1 MGYFSLACVERAYNA
16 ISKETKDK
24 FWGILA
30 ILYSID
36 KTIVPNTGYSI
47 DTTKLSSFL
56 EDTFRFSDRK
66 TYDNSSSY
74 YSVIFSSKWVEK
86 ISQHFVVGSPSV
98 LPVIVWAYRKE
109 HFTKD
114 VSARELFE
122 RFLNDFH
129 ISQEVANEL
138 FSINL
143 ESFVLE
149 FNDSLY
155 DDLSLLKS
163 IKGADFDHN
172 KTTLKTNGEVVVAN
186 PGELSRGPFFQ
197 PLYASL
203 NTLECLTI
211 YPFDVKEYYSSSKEE
226 PVFNTSFVPTKALQ
240 QIYFGA
246 PGTGKSFKI
255 DSNEN
260 ITEQNSVR
268 TTFHP
273 DSDYSTF
280 VGCYKPVKRVTA
292 NKFSDISLKEFI
304 TMAGEITGRPAGD
317 KVGLIIDF
325 VTKYAERL
333 CQLVEEDESI
343 KSLNYLLWNV
353 LGFSN
358 ETYLA
363 KVIEKTIEERAANAE
378 ITYDFVPQ
386 AFTTAYIEAWKNLA
400 SPYYLIIEEI
410 NRGNCAQIF
419 GDIFQ
424 LLDRDS
430 KTGVS
435 SYKITPDKDLQ
446 NYIAEQL
453 KGCNIDTDIKTGAKM
468 QLPSN
473 LSILAT
479 MNTSDQSLFPIDS
492 AFKRRWE
499 WKYIPI
505 NYNDNKSVIVC
516 GADRFSWNEFLSVVN
531 QKIESVTQSEDKKL
545 GAWFVKAEA
554 GEISAEKFV
563 SKVIFY
569 LWNDIFKD
577 FAHDGNSIFK
587 EDYNKFHKFF
597 DFTGEVDLMVLDKFL
612 RSLGLTPTPTS
623 GDDADDFEA
632 DYDDT
637 ISTNGKSNDNSL
649 FSINGNGHYN
659 KGEVAFEAVKMF
671 ANSHTDLS
679 AQEVA
684 KTWTT
689 LNIPV
694 SNLVLTEEQYADK
707 KSRSKEN
714 MQKFEKRFNMLN
726 LSDSSIVYISKG
738 FTIDTI
744 MQFARIVNNKS
755 EWGIHIDRVAQ

>member
-1 MGYFSLACVERAYNA
+1 MGYFSLACVERAYKA

-47 DTTKLSSFL
+47 NTTKLSSFL
-56 EDTFRFSDRK
+56 EEIFRFSDRK
-66 TYDNSSSY
+66 SYDNSSSY
-74 YSVIFSSKWVEK
+74 YSVMFSSKWIEK
-86 ISQHFVVGSPSV
+86 ISQYFIIGSPSV
-98 LPVIVWAYRKE
+98 LPIIIWAYRKE
-109 HFTKD
+109 YFAKE
-114 VSARELFE
+114 VSARDLFE

-129 ISQEVANEL
+129 ISREVANEL

-155 DDLSLLKS
+155 DDILLLKS
-163 IKGADFDHN
+163 IKGGGFDSN
-172 KTTLKTNGEVVVAN
+172 KSTLKTNGEVVVAN

-211 YPFDVKEYYSSSKEE
+211 YPFDVKEYYSVSKEE
-226 PVFNTSFVPTKALQ
+226 PIFNTSSVPTKTLQ

-260 ITEQNSVR
+260 ITEDNSIR

-280 VGCYKPVKRVTA
+280 VGCYKPVKKAPKNQYSSVSLDNLVSMA
-292 NKFSDISLKEFI
+292 NGI
-304 TMAGEITGRPAGD
+304 TSRPAGD

-333 CQLVEEDESI
+333 CQIAEEDNSI
-343 KSLNYLLWNV
+343 KSLNSLLWNI

-378 ITYDFVPQ
+378 ITYEFVPQ
-386 AFTTAYIEAWKNLA
+386 AFTTAYIEAWKNLD
-400 SPYYLIIEEI
+400 SPFYLIIEEI

-430 KTGVS
+430 KTGKS
-435 SYKITPDKDLQ
+435 NYKITPDMDLQ
-446 NYIAEQL
+446 NYIASQL
-453 KGCNIDTDIKTGAKM
+453 ADYGIDPEIKSGAKM

-516 GADRFSWNEFLSVVN
+516 GESEYSWNDFLQVVN
-531 QKIESVTQSEDKKL
+531 SRIESVTQSEDKKL
-545 GAWFVKAEA
+545 GAWFVKSDNAR
-554 GEISAEKFV
+554 ISAEKFV

-577 FAHDGNSIFK
+577 FALDGNSIFK
-587 EDYNKFHKFF
+587 EDYNKFHKFY
-597 DFTGEVDLMVLDKFL
+597 DFSGEVNLNTLNNFL
-612 RSLGLTPTPTS
+612 LSLGLTPIS
-623 GDDADDFEA
+623 GIIGIDDDFEA
-632 DYDDT
+632 DYDAT
-637 ISTNGKSNDNSL
+637 LSSNGKKNDDSM
-649 FSINGNGHYN
+649 FSINGIGHYN
-659 KGEVAFEAVKMF
+659 KGELAFEVVKMF
-671 ANSHTDLS
+671 IEKHKDLTAREIVS
-679 AQEVA
+679 VWAE
-684 KTWTT
+684 

-694 SNLVLTEEQYADK
+694 SNLVITEERYNRK
-707 KSRSKEN
+707 KDSSKEN
-714 MQKFEKRFNMLN
+714 LQKFERRFNTLS
-726 LSDSSIVYISKG
+726 LSDGSRIYITKG

-744 MQFARIVNNKS
+744 VQFNKVINS
-755 EWGIHIDRVAQ
+755 QSDWGIYIERIS

>member
-1 MGYFSLACVERAYNA
+1 MGYFSLACVERAYKA

-47 DTTKLSSFL
+47 NTTKLSSFL
-56 EDTFRFSDRK
+56 EEIFRFSDRK
-66 TYDNSSSY
+66 SYDNSSSY
-74 YSVIFSSKWVEK
+74 YSVMFSSKWIEK
-86 ISQHFVVGSPSV
+86 ISQHFIIGSPSV
-98 LPVIVWAYRKE
+98 LPIIIWAYRKE
-109 HFTKD
+109 YFAKE
-114 VSARELFE
+114 VSARDLFE

-129 ISQEVANEL
+129 ISREVANEL

-155 DDLSLLKS
+155 DDILLLKS
-163 IKGADFDHN
+163 IKGGGFDSN
-172 KTTLKTNGEVVVAN
+172 KSTLKTNGEVVVAN

-211 YPFDVKEYYSSSKEE
+211 YPFDVKEYYSVSKEE
-226 PVFNTSFVPTKALQ
+226 PIFNTSSVPTKTLQ

-260 ITEQNSVR
+260 ITEDNSIR

-280 VGCYKPVKRVTA
+280 VGCYKPVKKAPKNQYSSVSLDNLVSMA
-292 NKFSDISLKEFI
+292 NGI
-304 TMAGEITGRPAGD
+304 TSRPAGD

-333 CQLVEEDESI
+333 CQIAEEDNSI
-343 KSLNYLLWNV
+343 KSLNSLLWNI

-378 ITYDFVPQ
+378 ITYEFVPQ
-386 AFTTAYIEAWKNLA
+386 AFTTAYIEAWKNLD
-400 SPYYLIIEEI
+400 SPFYLIIEEI

-430 KTGVS
+430 KTGKS
-435 SYKITPDKDLQ
+435 NYKITPDMDLQ
-446 NYIAEQL
+446 NYIASQL
-453 KGCNIDTDIKTGAKM
+453 ADYGIDPEIKSGAKM

-516 GADRFSWNEFLSVVN
+516 GESEYSWNDFLQVVN
-531 QKIESVTQSEDKKL
+531 SRIESVTQSEDKKL
-545 GAWFVKAEA
+545 GAWFVKSDNAR
-554 GEISAEKFV
+554 ISAEKFV

-577 FAHDGNSIFK
+577 FALDGNSIFK
-587 EDYNKFHKFF
+587 EDYNKFHKFY
-597 DFTGEVDLMVLDKFL
+597 DFSGEVNLNTLNNFL
-612 RSLGLTPTPTS
+612 LSLGLTPIS
-623 GDDADDFEA
+623 GIIGIDDDFEA
-632 DYDDT
+632 DYDAT
-637 ISTNGKSNDNSL
+637 LSSNGKKNDDSM
-649 FSINGNGHYN
+649 FSINGIGHYN
-659 KGEVAFEAVKMF
+659 KGELAFEVVKMF
-671 ANSHTDLS
+671 IEKHKDLTAREIVS
-679 AQEVA
+679 VWAE
-684 KTWTT
+684 

-694 SNLVLTEEQYADK
+694 SNLVITEERYNRK
-707 KSRSKEN
+707 KDSSKEN
-714 MQKFEKRFNMLN
+714 LQKFERRFNTLS
-726 LSDSSIVYISKG
+726 LSDGSRIYITKG

-744 MQFARIVNNKS
+744 VQFNKVINS
-755 EWGIHIDRVAQ
+755 QSDWGIYIERIS